1 MSKKAMAKIV
11 EINKQELST
20 EKVELARKPKSI
32 LTNLIR
38 IDEFT
43 AKSSSKMDKAY
54 LNYKKAQQEFE
65 STINRELDNVR
76 LLGTDILD
84 VKVEVRKLGLD
95 NVAIPDLDR
104 AEKLSKKLTGIL
116 SNYKKLYPEI

>member
-1 MSKKAMAKIV
+1 MSNRISKM
-11 EINKQELST
+11 LFST

-54 LNYKKAQQEFE
+54 LNYKKAQQEFD

-104 AEKLSKKLTGIL
+104 AEKLAKKLTGIL